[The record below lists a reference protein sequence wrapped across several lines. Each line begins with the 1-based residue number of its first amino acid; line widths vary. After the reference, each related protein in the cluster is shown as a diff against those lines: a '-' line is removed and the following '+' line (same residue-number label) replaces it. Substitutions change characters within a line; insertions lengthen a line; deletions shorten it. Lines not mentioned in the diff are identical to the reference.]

1 MAILV
6 STARTEFEKL
16 KRDITDVSTG
26 TFTSWCDYLNDFI
39 YRKLS
44 ATDPER
50 FILTQAYSS
59 VSATPFQTS
68 ALPAAFKNI
77 SPEGTGFYIV
87 ERDRG
92 FYISGTDVVFTEVDG
107 EDILLRYI
115 PNNTAIDALTD
126 YFTVDT
132 TSGGVEIIPDEY
144 LNYVIKALDV
154 FYTQWDETSGAESLA
169 DFRFTRVLNEII
181 DNIRKEPDAHQLNDF
196 SQVF

>member
-1 MAILV
+1 
-6 STARTEFEKL
+6 
-16 KRDITDVSTG
+16 
-26 TFTSWCDYLNDFI
+26 
-39 YRKLS
+39 
-44 ATDPER
+44 
-50 FILTQAYSS
+50 
-59 VSATPFQTS
+59 
-68 ALPAAFKNI
+68 
-77 SPEGTGFYIV
+77 
-87 ERDRG
+87 
-92 FYISGTDVVFTEVDG
+92 VVFTEVDG